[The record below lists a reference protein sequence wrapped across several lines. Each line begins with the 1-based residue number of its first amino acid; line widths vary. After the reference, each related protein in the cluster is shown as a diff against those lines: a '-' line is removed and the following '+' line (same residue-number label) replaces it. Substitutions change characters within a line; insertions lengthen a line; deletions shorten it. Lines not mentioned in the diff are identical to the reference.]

1 MILKHSDDFF
11 IQWDVVF
18 SQEDNLNLGVFNFWI
33 NDLCYPA
40 KGINI
45 TLSSVFNA
53 LISNI
58 VEINALKN
66 DLGNVAIEEIDF
78 TAFESENLV
87 WLDTGELFQFG
98 FGLVLGF
105 DGGFERL
112 FYTVD
117 YEKTY
122 SEVILRKGVLIETFK
137 SLIPYVNKM
146 E

>member
-1 MILKHSDDFF
+1 MGCS
-11 IQWDVVF
+11 F

-53 LISNI
+53 LISNV

-105 DGGFERL
+105 DGDFERL

-122 SEVILRKGVLIETFK
+122 SEVILRKGVLIETLK

>member
-53 LISNI
+53 LISNV

-78 TAFESENLV
+78 
-87 WLDTGELFQFG
+87 LFSRSF
-98 FGLVLGF
+98 V
-105 DGGFERL
+105 
-112 FYTVD
+112 
-117 YEKTY
+117 
-122 SEVILRKGVLIETFK
+122 TFAGH
-137 SLIPYVNKM
+137 
-146 E
+146 

>member
-1 MILKHSDDFF
+1 M
-11 IQWDVVF
+11 
-18 SQEDNLNLGVFNFWI
+18 
-33 NDLCYPA
+33 
-40 KGINI
+40 
-45 TLSSVFNA
+45 
-53 LISNI
+53 
-58 VEINALKN
+58 EINALKN
-66 DLGNVAIEEIDF
+66 DLGKVAIEEIDF

-105 DGGFERL
+105 DGDFERL

-122 SEVILRKGVLIETFK
+122 SEVILRKGVLIETLK